1 MKRTRRTFIAAAGLL
16 PLILAGRAVADS
28 DDDKGWWPR
37 WGMGRGMMGGDGW
50 GGGMMDYGPDAMMDR
65 IDGRLAFMKTE
76 LKITEA
82 QAPAWEDF
90 AKVVRDT
97 AETHNKLMISTM
109 KEMQDGSF
117 FKKPL
122 PERLQYQQT
131 MMEARVEN
139 IKSVRGALDK
149 LYALLDDTQKTAAD
163 EIVLPMMG
171 MGMGRGMGP
180 GRMFWDR

>member
-1 MKRTRRTFIAAAGLL
+1 MTNTRRTFLATAALL
-16 PLILAGRAVADS
+16 PLAFGGAAFADS
-28 DDDKGWWPR
+28 DDDRGWWPN

-50 GGGMMDYGPDAMMDR
+50 GGGMMGYGPDAMMDR
-65 IDGRLAFMKTE
+65 IDGRLAFLKTE

-82 QAPAWEDF
+82 QSQAWDDF
-90 AKVVRDT
+90 AKVVRQT
-97 AETHNKLMISTM
+97 SETHNKMMSSMM
-109 KEMQDGSF
+109 KEMQDDSF

-149 LYALLDDTQKTAAD
+149 LYTQLDDTQKKAAD

-171 MGMGRGMGP
+171 MGMGRGMAP
-180 GRMFWDR
+180 GRMFWNR

>member
-1 MKRTRRTFIAAAGLL
+1 MKRTRRTFLAASVLL
-16 PLILAGRAVADS
+16 PLALGGAAFADS
-28 DDDKGWWPR
+28 DEDGGSWPH
-37 WGMGRGMMGGDGW
+37 WGAGR
-50 GGGMMDYGPDAMMDR
+50 GMMDYGPDAMMDR
-65 IDGRLAFMKTE
+65 IDGRLAFLKTE

-82 QAPAWEDF
+82 QTQAWDDF
-90 AKVVRDT
+90 AKVVRQA
-97 AETHNKLMISTM
+97 AESHNQLMSSLM

-117 FKKPL
+117 VKKPL

-139 IKSVRGALDK
+139 IKSVRGELEK
-149 LYALLDDTQKTAAD
+149 LYAQLDDTQKKSAD

-180 GRMFWDR
+180 GRMFWNR